1 MLPGGDEDDRGDD
14 YNDHNSRLYNV
25 SEVVVKLMYWTRL

>member
-1 MLPGGDEDDRGDD
+1 MLSGGDEDDRGNDD
-14 YNDHNSRLYNV
+14 NDDNIRLYNV